1 MWLIRLPS
9 LVIAVTALGTSVSS
23 SCLHGTDFAP
33 RHYTYKR
40 AEGKTVEVSKFG
52 YTGLQGPLNWAGLS
66 ADNSACREGKNQSP
80 INLSSGIERIAPGVM
95 KLSIP
100 NVAAELENLGS
111 TVEVVME
118 GLNGTLT
125 IEDKTLDL
133 KQFHFHT
140 PSEHRID
147 EEYFPLEMHMVH
159 QTADGS
165 DVAVVAVL
173 FQLSEGRKSTPLVKS
188 ALAKVHEVATPGSVT
203 ETCELDFS
211 KLLDVLSKQ
220 EMFRYVGSLTTPPC
234 KEGITFLVTTEP
246 LKLDTKTFNNV
257 KKVVKF
263 NSRYTQ
269 NDLGQENLLKI
280 GCGA

>member
-1 MWLIRLPS
+1 MLLVRLPALAVA
-9 LVIAVTALGTSVSS
+9 LVGLGMSVSA
-23 SCLHGTDFAP
+23 SCLRGTEFER

-66 ADNSACREGKNQSP
+66 ADNSDCREGNNQSP
-80 INLSSGIERIAPGVM
+80 INLNSKIGRIAPGTM

-100 NVAAELENLGS
+100 NGAAELENLGS

-125 IEDKTLDL
+125 LENKTFDL
-133 KQFHFHT
+133 QQFHFHT

-147 EEYFPLEMHMVH
+147 EEHFPLEMHMVH

-165 DVAVVAVL
+165 DTAVVAVL

-188 ALAKVHEVATPGSVT
+188 ALAKVHDVATPGSVT

-211 KLLDVLSKQ
+211 KFVKALSKQ
-220 EMFRYVGSLTTPPC
+220 EMFRYTGSLTTPPC
-234 KEGITFLVTTEP
+234 KEGLTFLINTEP
-246 LKLDTKTFNNV
+246 LKLDIKTYNNV
-257 KKVVKF
+257 KKVIKF

-269 NDLGQENLLKI
+269 NDLGQENLLKV
-280 GCGA
+280 GCAK